1 MPPPEQMY
9 CAQQIKVPCELPDI
23 LKNFTKSAIR
33 TQPPD
38 LLAWSAAYFT
48 ALANGQTLPVKK
60 RLEPPSERNGV
71 TAGLLEM
78 MLRQVDE
85 EEGGGGGGCSQ
96 SGGEVE
102 TKTVLKMWGDIGL
115 PRCELEEIL
124 EKGAI
129 SGQVKI
135 SKMKFAAM
143 CASHMAHGNLV
154 ETMKII
160 CQVLTE
166 DADGGASRIPYETFV
181 DIFMYLVNTRNE
193 DSIQHVEAVLNYLR
207 EEASRENGMV
217 MPRNFMHPDCPK
229 FN

>member
-1 MPPPEQMY
+1 MY

-48 ALANGQTLPVKK
+48 ALANGTTLPVKK
-60 RLEPPSERNGV
+60 RLEPPSDKCGV

-78 MLRQVDE
+78 MLRQVDHD
-85 EEGGGGGGCSQ
+85 GCDQ
-96 SGGEVE
+96 VDTKEVY
-102 TKTVLKMWGDIGL
+102 KMWRDIGL
-115 PRCELEEIL
+115 PRSELEEIL

-129 SGQVKI
+129 KDQPRV

-143 CASHMAHGNLV
+143 TASHMANGNLT
-154 ETMKII
+154 ETMRII
-160 CQVLTE
+160 CQVLTQ
-166 DADGGASRIPYETFV
+166 DADGGPSRIPYETFV

-193 DSIQHVEAVLNYLR
+193 DSLGHVEAVLNYLR
-207 EEASRENGMV
+207 EEASRENGMI